1 MTTFHDNR
9 MAFEEFYLSAD
20 YGTEADLDFY
30 CLTDEET
37 KMYPERQGFVSYTS
51 KEVNELFGFF
61 MAGVRYGRMHT
72 EKENQNV

>member
-9 MAFEEFYLSAD
+9 MAFEEFYLSAG

-30 CLTDEET
+30 CLTDEEA

-61 MAGVRYGRMHT
+61 MAGVRYGRMPT

>member
-9 MAFEEFYLSAD
+9 MAFEEFYLSAG

-30 CLTDEET
+30 CLTDE
-37 KMYPERQGFVSYTS
+37 
-51 KEVNELFGFF
+51 EVNELFGFF
-61 MAGVRYGRMHT
+61 MAGVRYGRIPT